1 MNASLR
7 SRVLLVAIAVTVVA
21 FLLSTTAFGQCSM
34 CRASLAGSNNAF
46 FIRNFNVGVLVLLVP
61 PVTLFCSIFMVLKRY
76 RVADEQRQP
85 EDSDAESSESSDA
98 GESKLKTRVP

>member
-7 SRVLLVAIAVTVVA
+7 SRVLLVAIAVTAVA
-21 FLLSTTAFGQCSM
+21 LLLSTTAFGQCSM

-46 FIRNFNVGVLVLLVP
+46 FIRNFNIGVLVLLVP

-76 RVADEQRQP
+76 RAADEQRQP

-98 GESKLKTRVP
+98 SESKLKTRVP

>member
-7 SRVLLVAIAVTVVA
+7 SRVLLVAIAVTAVA

-46 FIRNFNVGVLVLLVP
+46 FIRNFNIGVLVLLVP

-76 RVADEQRQP
+76 RAADEQRQP

-98 GESKLKTRVP
+98 SESKLKTRVP